1 MHLQIK
7 SKTTKG
13 GTMSVHGDDG
23 EDIAVSATYQPGS
36 LVGMLEILERN
47 GFNLRTASGNNVEL
61 GGEFNF
67 WVDGRGDDEDHDKAT
82 YAAAKLLREE
92 GYIAEVHEVHSRHL
106 SDQKGTL
113 KQFVDEVTEGKLLV
127 QDISVGTP
135 DEEGIPVQI
144 FTAKVRR
151 HPARD

>member
-1 MHLQIK
+1 MHLQVK
-7 SKTTKG
+7 AKTNKG

-23 EDIAVSATYQPGS
+23 DDIAVSATYQPGS
-36 LVGMLEILERN
+36 LVGMLEVLERHN
-47 GFNLRTASGNNVEL
+47 FNLRAASGNNVEL

-82 YAAAKLLREE
+82 HAAARLLRQE
-92 GYIAEVHEVHSRHL
+92 GYEAEVHEVHARHL
-106 SDQKGTL
+106 SDKKGTL
-113 KQFVDEVTEGKLLV
+113 KEFVDEVTEGKLLV
-127 QDISVGTP
+127 QDIAVGTP

>member
-1 MHLQIK
+1 MHLQVK
-7 SKTTKG
+7 AKTTKG

-23 EDIAVSATYQPGS
+23 EEIAVSATYQPGS
-36 LVGMLEILERN
+36 LVEMLEILERH
-47 GFNLRTASGNNVEL
+47 GFNLRAASGNNVEL

-67 WVDGRGDDEDHDKAT
+67 WVDGRNGDEDHDQAT
-82 YAAAKLLREE
+82 HAAAKVLRGE
-92 GYIAEVHEVHSRHL
+92 GYEADVHEVHAKYL
-106 SDQKGTL
+106 SDKKGTL

-127 QDISVGTP
+127 MDISVGTP

>member
-1 MHLQIK
+1 MHLQVK
-7 SKTTKG
+7 AKTNKG

-23 EDIAVSATYQPGS
+23 EDIAVSATYEPGS
-36 LVGMLEILERN
+36 LVGLLDVLDKH

-67 WVDGRGDDEDHDKAT
+67 WVDGRHNKEDNHEAT
-82 YAAAKLLREE
+82 YAAAKILREE
-92 GYIAEVHEVHSRHL
+92 GYDAEVHEVHARHL
-106 SDQKGTL
+106 SDKKGTL

-127 QDISVGTP
+127 QEISVGTP
-135 DEEGIPVQI
+135 DDEGIPVQI

-151 HPARD
+151 RPARD